1 MANDMVLNG
10 CLVALVFGQLLCNP
24 PFLSDALF
32 LRCFFLCE
40 NTVSKMLTTTLTS
53 SGAHCPNDRL
63 YWDRVTAVTSHVA
76 LQLSMSYLLAL
87 CFLLGYHAPT
97 VLNMICTAPPSLCA
111 RAPAPAIARWKTR
124 TPLPSRGRRWRA
136 ITGRWNRCSG

>member
-1 MANDMVLNG
+1 MVLYVTKPLSIALRMKVVMEIMRCHMANEGSCLMANDMVLNG

-63 YWDRVTAVTSHVA
+63 YWDRVTMAQA
-76 LQLSMSYLLAL
+76 MMLRY
-87 CFLLGYHAPT
+87 
-97 VLNMICTAPPSLCA
+97 N
-111 RAPAPAIARWKTR
+111 
-124 TPLPSRGRRWRA
+124 
-136 ITGRWNRCSG
+136 